1 MLECEAAFE
10 NMQSRKSQ
18 LQEELTGLKKQFT
31 RIASGGDLEQTKSQ
45 LQGEVSETLTSFP
58 INCTKFMKIHIQWN
72 ELIKKYQY
80 LQFK

>member
-31 RIASGGDLEQTKSQ
+31 RIASGGDIEQTKSQ
-45 LQGEVSETLTSFP
+45 LQGEVRNLYFP
-58 INCTKFMKIHIQWN
+58 LVI
-72 ELIKKYQY
+72 
-80 LQFK
+80 

>member
-58 INCTKFMKIHIQWN
+58 INCTKFMKIYIQCN
-72 ELIKKYQY
+72 RVNQKISISSI
-80 LQFK
+80 

>member
-58 INCTKFMKIHIQWN
+58 INCTKFMKIYIQWN
-72 ELIKKYQY
+72 RVNQKISISSI
-80 LQFK
+80 